1 MESPG
6 ERRADFREGFE
17 GQCVAGTEPV
27 QKTERG
33 ERGSFWIFDAG
44 AWDRVRKDNF
54 NLQYDQL
61 EARPAVK
68 RDAPA
73 TSRA

>member
-1 MESPG
+1 M
-6 ERRADFREGFE
+6 
-17 GQCVAGTEPV
+17 
-27 QKTERG
+27 
-33 ERGSFWIFDAG
+33 
-44 AWDRVRKDNF
+44 RKDNF

-73 TSRA
+73 TSRAAKEGNGGAGGGLLVGAE